1 MPRRSAGSDA
11 DADDLI
17 DAEDAVEPPGVIEGL
32 TKAER
37 VEEFLRLLGEGLTVR
52 KAAAASRTNYVTLY
66 RRRKED
72 PAFAKRWE
80 DAQRISIPRLETEA
94 FRRAM
99 LGSDKLLMFILE
111 RRAQHLYGA
120 KQSLDVTSSD
130 GSMSPAP
137 ASNEERIAKVEA
149 LLAVA
154 KARKQSSV
162 DDLI

>member
-1 MPRRSAGSDA
+1 MPRGRPPTSCVE
-11 DADDLI
+11 DLI
-17 DAEDAVEPPGVIEGL
+17 GDEPIVEPPGAVEGL

-37 VEEFLRLLGEGLTVR
+37 AEEFLRLLGEGLTVR
-52 KAAAASRTNYVTLY
+52 KAAAASYLNYVTLY

-99 LGSDKLLMFILE
+99 LGSDKLLMFVLE
-111 RRAQHLYGA
+111 RRAPHLYGA
-120 KQSLDVTSSD
+120 RQALELTSPD
-130 GSMSPAP
+130 GSMSPVP
-137 ASNEERIAKVEA
+137 PSDGERIAKVEA

-154 KARKQSSV
+154 KARKASTI